1 MYIVRKGNIK
11 VTSEVVGK
19 RFYKVTRTS
28 TSNEVFTKYVKGGEV
43 EEVINVMLGK
53 IGDVRKVLNFA

>member
-1 MYIVRKGNIK
+1 MYIVRKGSIK

-19 RFYKVTRTS
+19 KFYKVTRTS
-28 TSNEVFTKYVKGGEV
+28 TSNEVLTKYVKGGEV

-53 IGDVRKVLNFA
+53 IGDVRKALNFA

>member
-1 MYIVRKGNIK
+1 MYIVRKGSIK

-28 TSNEVFTKYVKGGEV
+28 TSSEVFTKYVKGGEV

-53 IGDVRKVLNFA
+53 IGDVRKALNFA

>member
-19 RFYKVTRTS
+19 KFYKVTRTS
-28 TSNEVFTKYVKGGEV
+28 TSNEVLTKYVRGGEV

-53 IGDVRKVLNFA
+53 IEDVRKALNFA

>member
-19 RFYKVTRTS
+19 KFYKVTRTS
-28 TSNEVFTKYVKGGEV
+28 TSNEVLTKYVRGGEV
-43 EEVINVMLGK
+43 DEVINIMLGK
-53 IGDVRKVLNFA
+53 IGDVRKALRFI

>member
-1 MYIVRKGNIK
+1 MYTVRKGSIK

-19 RFYKVTRTS
+19 KFYKVTRTS
-28 TSNEVFTKYVKGGEV
+28 TSNEVLTKYVKGGEV

-53 IGDVRKVLNFA
+53 IGDVRKALNFA

>member
-19 RFYKVTRTS
+19 KFYKVTRTS
-28 TSNEVFTKYVKGGEV
+28 TSNEVFTKYVKGVEV
-43 EEVINVMLGK
+43 DEVINVMLGK
-53 IGDVRKVLNFA
+53 IGDVRKTLNFA

>member
-19 RFYKVTRTS
+19 KFYKVTRTS

-43 EEVINVMLGK
+43 DEVINVMLGK
-53 IGDVRKVLNFA
+53 IGDVRKALNFA